1 MNLIIN
7 LFSFM
12 ANIKSAQK
20 KLRQDLK
27 QTKLNLLYRNHYKK
41 AMKVFLAKPS
51 QKLRQSAS
59 SLIDKAVTHKVIEKN
74 KAARLK
80 SRLSAKLKK

>member
-1 MNLIIN
+1 
-7 LFSFM
+7 M

-27 QTKLNLLYRNHYKK
+27 QNKLNLLYKNRYKK
-41 AMKVFLAKPS
+41 AIKDFTAKPS
-51 QKLRQSAS
+51 KKLLEGAF
-59 SLIDKAVTHKVIEKN
+59 SLIDKAHKAKVIAKN

-80 SRLSAKLKK
+80 SSLSAKLKK

>member
-1 MNLIIN
+1 
-7 LFSFM
+7 M

-27 QTKLNLLYRNHYKK
+27 QNKLNLLYKNRYKK
-41 AMKVFLAKPS
+41 AMKDFLAKPS
-51 QKLRQSAS
+51 KKLLQSAV
-59 SLIDKAVTHKVIEKN
+59 SLIDKAHKTKVIDKN